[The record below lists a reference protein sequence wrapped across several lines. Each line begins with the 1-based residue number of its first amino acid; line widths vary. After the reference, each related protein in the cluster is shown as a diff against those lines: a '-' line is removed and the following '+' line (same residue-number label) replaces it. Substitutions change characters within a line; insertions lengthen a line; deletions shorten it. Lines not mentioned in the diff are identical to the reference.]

1 MVMSLLYEASPA
13 GRQGEVVGVR
23 TTVLNVSSTAL
34 PLVFGAVGSAL
45 GMGPVFWGIATS
57 LLTGGYAAGRKARRG
72 KS

>member
-1 MVMSLLYEASPA
+1 
-13 GRQGEVVGVR
+13 VVGVR